1 MTTMKKICAAVT
13 ATMLVTSAAAL
24 AAEKDNEPS
33 EVNADAIEYDMNTGI
48 VAAAGNVLLKHGLTK
63 ATGLQA
69 VYNVR
74 TKEAHLIGNVIVV
87 REDVR
92 ITCNALASTG
102 QGYMAADGNVVAVQ
116 TVAPDEKYPNGDTR
130 TFTAEHIDYYPDDKK
145 HVVIPK
151 GGVAQSAVEGT
162 FTADQMEGWLDEE
175 HYVGRGNAHMVSTPR
190 KLEAGGDQVDYFGKD
205 AGKAILSG
213 NAWAIQDNNT
223 IRGNRLTVYLADDG
237 NLKAEDASKVQLPPM
252 FDEAFKTGQKPADEK
267 SSDVQKI
274 DDEKT
279 VDEKSADVQSVDEK
293 SSDEKTVDA
302 PFDEK
307 SSDKQTVTAPDKK
320 SSEADKS

>member
-1 MTTMKKICAAVT
+1 MYIKKICAAVT
-13 ATMLVTSAAAL
+13 AAMLVSTAAL

-48 VAAAGNVLLKHGLTK
+48 VAAAGNVLLKHGPTK

-69 VYNVR
+69 VYNVK

-87 REDVR
+87 RDDVR
-92 ITCNALASTG
+92 ITCNTLASTG
-102 QGYMAADGNVVAVQ
+102 TGYMAADGNVIATQ
-116 TVAPDEKYPNGDTR
+116 TVTPDEKYPNGDTR
-130 TFTAEHIDYYPDDKK
+130 TFTAEHIDYFPDDKK

-237 NLKAEDASKVQLPPM
+237 KLKAQDASKVQLPPE
-252 FDEAFKTGQKPADEK
+252 FDAAFKNEQKTADEK
-267 SSDVQKI
+267 SADVQKVT
-274 DDEKT
+274 DEKS
-279 VDEKSADVQSVDEK
+279 VDEKSADVKPVE
-293 SSDEKTVDA
+293 EKTVDT
-302 PFDEK
+302 PFAEK
-307 SSDKQTVTAPDKK
+307 SSDKQTVAEPDKN
-320 SSEADKS
+320 SSEDGKS